1 MNPGL
6 IAVFIAALA
15 APHEVIATAASD
27 GAATDPAPAAA
38 ERGVEEPASPGP
50 PGRLMLRGRV
60 TDATGRAIPAVRIF
74 LEGAQREIAVPDRN
88 GRFALEVAI
97 SPIDSLIRAPL
108 ALWLNARR
116 NGWRVGLASGA
127 PRLRLELRAFD
138 DSLGARH
145 MSLRT
150 NDTTATAA
158 LARAFEDGVADDTI
172 EVAFIGAPGKDPEPR
187 DVALDAVADVVVV
200 PGRVTSYATP
210 VLSGEAPAPSGAAAM
225 GSGPAAVPPAMT
237 PASPRAAA
245 APHDSCVCRIEGTI
259 EVQWDRPLPER
270 VPVTLWVE
278 GAPAV
283 RDSVD
288 LLLGSPRGF
297 VLPALGCGPH
307 RVAYTAYSRLR
318 FIRLTPDPVVECTD
332 QGQRQL
338 RIVLEPVRPRL
349 SR

>member
-1 MNPGL
+1 MNSGFIAVL
-6 IAVFIAALA
+6 IATLA
-15 APHEVIATAASD
+15 APPQVIPGAASD
-27 GAATDPAPAAA
+27 PAAT
-38 ERGVEEPASPGP
+38 EVESGIGEPAP
-50 PGRLMLRGRV
+50 PGRLILRGRV
-60 TDATGRAIPAVRIF
+60 TDSTGRVIPAVRIF

-88 GRFALEVAI
+88 GRFALELPI

-116 NGWRVGLASGA
+116 NGWRIGLASGA
-127 PRLRLELRAFD
+127 PRLRMDLRAFD

-145 MSLRT
+145 LSVRT

-158 LARAFEDGVADDTI
+158 LARAFADGVADDTI
-172 EVAFIGAPGKDPEPR
+172 EVVFVGALGKDPEPR
-187 DVALDAVADVVVV
+187 DVALDAVTDVVVV

-210 VLSGEAPAPSGAAAM
+210 ITPGATAVPPPAAQVRPGAAPVPPGVALVPPAPAP
-225 GSGPAAVPPAMT
+225 
-237 PASPRAAA
+237 AS
-245 APHDSCVCRIEGTI
+245 HDSCVCRIEGTI

-270 VPVTLWVE
+270 VPVALWVE
-278 GAPAV
+278 GASAV
-283 RDSVD
+283 RDSVE

-297 VLPALGCGPH
+297 VLPAVGCGPH